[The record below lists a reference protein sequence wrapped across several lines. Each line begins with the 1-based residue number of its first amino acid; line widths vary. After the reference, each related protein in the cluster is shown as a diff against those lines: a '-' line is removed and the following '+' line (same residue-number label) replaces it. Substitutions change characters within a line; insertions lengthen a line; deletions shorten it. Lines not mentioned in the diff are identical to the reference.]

1 MHNKILNYM
10 HSKRDRLSIIAVMLE
25 NLVESRSLTE
35 LMYKT
40 RLDTRTATK
49 YLRLLT
55 DNGLVTC
62 LNNGNGNR
70 RYIIT
75 EKGAKF
81 LGLYNELI
89 GITNLNQYI
98 IM

>member
-1 MHNKILNYM
+1 M
-10 HSKRDRLSIIAVMLE
+10 HSKRDRLSIIAFVLE
-25 NLVESRSLTE
+25 NLREFRGLTE

-55 DNGLVTC
+55 YNGLVTC
-62 LNNGNGNR
+62 LDYGNGNK

-75 EKGAKF
+75 EKGIKF
-81 LGLYNELI
+81 LSLYNELI
-89 GITNLNQYI
+89 GIINLNQYNNLDNI
-98 IM
+98 ID